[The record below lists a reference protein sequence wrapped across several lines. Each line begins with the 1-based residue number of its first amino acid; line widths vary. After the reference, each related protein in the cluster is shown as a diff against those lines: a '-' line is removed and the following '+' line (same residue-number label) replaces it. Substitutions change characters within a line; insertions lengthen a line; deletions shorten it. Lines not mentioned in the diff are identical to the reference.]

1 MRSSIDETSKQKN
14 KPPRSRFSQWRDERA
29 VKRTVRRWH
38 KSERKAARRG
48 RFGDLLQRVPHA
60 GVIGDVLYMFG
71 FWLEYGAVCAGRTT
85 VRAATAILSHV
96 WALLFAIFRPL
107 AAGLIVFLEDL
118 LQPFVRLYSG
128 VRHIRELPEQYP
140 EESRKEIR
148 AEKFRYFKRGTK
160 RYLPLVWNVFTYL
173 LPAGALVC
181 LALVIQG
188 QLSQTY
194 RLEVRVN
201 GETVGYVESEQVF
214 DNARD
219 DVQSRIASARAVM
232 EASGVETT
240 DAQWD
245 ITPTYTLAVSDQVM
259 TESEVADAILRA
271 SSDEI
276 GDGTAVYIDG
286 NLSFVTTEGDHLR
299 AYLDAIKAP
308 YEDAFDANRRVEFVH
323 DIRLVDGVYFLSSI
337 VPYDTVISTLSAV
350 TPAATYT
357 VPEDGQTAAEAAE
370 SAGVDLTTLQAYN
383 TGLED
388 GDTELTAGTTLAL
401 AQPVTELLQVKV
413 IERQTYVE
421 DVQQGASVP
430 QAASV
435 RSGGEA
441 IGPLLTTTW
450 GQDWPYNALCPS
462 NVFGAL
468 YPAGCVATAAAQ
480 IMNYHRWPER
490 GTGSVECSG
499 ETLDLSTH
507 VYDWGNM
514 LDRYDSPY
522 TKTQGDAV
530 AKLMWHIGASAN
542 VIYGLDV
549 STTPTFPIERVLRE
563 VFGCS
568 TTRLADKMFYSWEK
582 WKELMR
588 TEIDDGRPSFIF
600 AANSTASVGHG
611 FVCDGYDAVGL
622 FHINWGWS
630 GEMNGY
636 FQAST
641 LDPYGGDVSNQY
653 NA

>member
-401 AQPVTELLQVKV
+401 SQPVTELLQVKV

-421 DVQQGASVP
+421 DVQYDTIETESEDYSFGERVVLQSGQNGRQEVVQDVTYIGGVP
-430 QAASV
+430 VQTDIV
-435 RSGGEA
+435 
-441 IGPLLTTTW
+441 
-450 GQDWPYNALCPS
+450 
-462 NVFGAL
+462 
-468 YPAGCVATAAAQ
+468 Q
-480 IMNYHRWPER
+480 I
-490 GTGSVECSG
+490 
-499 ETLDLSTH
+499 
-507 VYDWGNM
+507 NM
-514 LDRYDSPY
+514 LEAPV
-522 TKTQGDAV
+522 TEQVAV
-530 AKLMWHIGASAN
+530 G
-542 VIYGLDV
+542 
-549 STTPTFPIERVLRE
+549 
-563 VFGCS
+563 
-568 TTRLADKMFYSWEK
+568 TRLASGMTAQVGSGTFYWPVPQYRYVSRW
-582 WKELMR
+582 M
-588 TEIDDGRPSFIF
+588 S
-600 AANSTASVGHG
+600 ASHKGADIV
-611 FVCDGYDAVGL
+611 A
-622 FHINWGWS
+622 
-630 GEMNGY
+630 
-636 FQAST
+636 
-641 LDPYGGDVSNQY
+641 PYGTPIIASDSGVVQAAGWHNHPYGYGNYVIIDHGNGWTTLYGHMSSIAVTAGEAVEAGQIIGYVGNTGYSFGNHCHFEMYYNGSLVSARNY
-653 NA
+653 FPNM

>member
-370 SAGVDLTTLQAYN
+370 AAGVDLTTLQAYN

-401 AQPVTELLQVKV
+401 SQPVTELLQVKV

-421 DVQQGASVP
+421 DVQYDTIETESEDYSFGERVMLQSGQNGRQEVVQDVTYIGGVP
-430 QAASV
+430 VQTDIV
-435 RSGGEA
+435 
-441 IGPLLTTTW
+441 
-450 GQDWPYNALCPS
+450 
-462 NVFGAL
+462 
-468 YPAGCVATAAAQ
+468 Q
-480 IMNYHRWPER
+480 I
-490 GTGSVECSG
+490 
-499 ETLDLSTH
+499 
-507 VYDWGNM
+507 NM
-514 LDRYDSPY
+514 LEAPV
-522 TKTQGDAV
+522 TEQVAV
-530 AKLMWHIGASAN
+530 G
-542 VIYGLDV
+542 
-549 STTPTFPIERVLRE
+549 
-563 VFGCS
+563 
-568 TTRLADKMFYSWEK
+568 TRLASGMTAQVGSGTFYWPVPQYRYVSRW
-582 WKELMR
+582 M
-588 TEIDDGRPSFIF
+588 S
-600 AANSTASVGHG
+600 ASHKGADIV
-611 FVCDGYDAVGL
+611 A
-622 FHINWGWS
+622 
-630 GEMNGY
+630 
-636 FQAST
+636 
-641 LDPYGGDVSNQY
+641 PYGTPIIASDSGVVQTAGWHNHPYGYGNYVIIDHGNGWTTLYGHMSSIAVTAGEAVEAGQIIGYVGNTGYSFGNHCHFEMYYNGSLVSARNY
-653 NA
+653 FPNM

>member
-85 VRAATAILSHV
+85 LRAATAILSHV
-96 WALLFAIFRPL
+96 GALLFAIFRPL
-107 AAGLIVFLEDL
+107 AVGLIVFLEDL

-271 SSDEI
+271 SGDEI

-421 DVQQGASVP
+421 DVQYDTIETESEDYSFGERVVLQSGQNGRQEVVQDVTYIGGVP
-430 QAASV
+430 VQTDIV
-435 RSGGEA
+435 
-441 IGPLLTTTW
+441 
-450 GQDWPYNALCPS
+450 
-462 NVFGAL
+462 
-468 YPAGCVATAAAQ
+468 Q
-480 IMNYHRWPER
+480 I
-490 GTGSVECSG
+490 
-499 ETLDLSTH
+499 
-507 VYDWGNM
+507 NM
-514 LDRYDSPY
+514 LEAPV
-522 TKTQGDAV
+522 TEQVAV
-530 AKLMWHIGASAN
+530 G
-542 VIYGLDV
+542 
-549 STTPTFPIERVLRE
+549 
-563 VFGCS
+563 
-568 TTRLADKMFYSWEK
+568 TRLASGMTAQVGSGTFYWPVPQYRYVSRW
-582 WKELMR
+582 M
-588 TEIDDGRPSFIF
+588 S
-600 AANSTASVGHG
+600 ASHKGADIV
-611 FVCDGYDAVGL
+611 A
-622 FHINWGWS
+622 
-630 GEMNGY
+630 
-636 FQAST
+636 
-641 LDPYGGDVSNQY
+641 PYGTPIIASDSGVVQTAGWHNHPYGYGNYVIIDHGNGWTTLYGHMSSIAVTAGEAVEAGQIIGYVGNTGYSFGNHCHFEMYYNGSLVSARNY
-653 NA
+653 FPNM

>member
-96 WALLFAIFRPL
+96 GALLFAIFRPL

-148 AEKFRYFKRGTK
+148 AEKFRYFKRGAK

-350 TPAATYT
+350 TPVATYT

-421 DVQQGASVP
+421 DVQYDTIETESEDYSFGERVVLQSGQNGRQEVVQDVTYIGGVP
-430 QAASV
+430 VQTDIV
-435 RSGGEA
+435 
-441 IGPLLTTTW
+441 
-450 GQDWPYNALCPS
+450 
-462 NVFGAL
+462 
-468 YPAGCVATAAAQ
+468 Q
-480 IMNYHRWPER
+480 I
-490 GTGSVECSG
+490 
-499 ETLDLSTH
+499 
-507 VYDWGNM
+507 NM
-514 LDRYDSPY
+514 LEAPV
-522 TKTQGDAV
+522 TEQVAV
-530 AKLMWHIGASAN
+530 G
-542 VIYGLDV
+542 
-549 STTPTFPIERVLRE
+549 
-563 VFGCS
+563 
-568 TTRLADKMFYSWEK
+568 TRLASGMTAQVGSGTFYWPVPQYRYVSRW
-582 WKELMR
+582 M
-588 TEIDDGRPSFIF
+588 S
-600 AANSTASVGHG
+600 ASHKGADIV
-611 FVCDGYDAVGL
+611 A
-622 FHINWGWS
+622 
-630 GEMNGY
+630 
-636 FQAST
+636 
-641 LDPYGGDVSNQY
+641 PYGTPIIASDSGVVQTAGWHNHPYGYGNYVIIDHGNGWTTLYGHMSSIAVTAGEAVEAGQIIGYVGNTGYSFGNHCHFEMYYNGSLVSARNY
-653 NA
+653 FPNM

>member
-1 MRSSIDETSKQKN
+1 M
-14 KPPRSRFSQWRDERA
+14 
-29 VKRTVRRWH
+29 
-38 KSERKAARRG
+38 
-48 RFGDLLQRVPHA
+48 
-60 GVIGDVLYMFG
+60 
-71 FWLEYGAVCAGRTT
+71 
-85 VRAATAILSHV
+85 RAATAILSHV

-337 VPYDTVISTLSAV
+337 VPYDTVISTLGAV

-401 AQPVTELLQVKV
+401 SQPVTELLQVKV

-421 DVQQGASVP
+421 DVQYDTIETESEDYSFGERVVLQSGQNGRQEVVQDVTYIGGVP
-430 QAASV
+430 VQTDIV
-435 RSGGEA
+435 
-441 IGPLLTTTW
+441 
-450 GQDWPYNALCPS
+450 
-462 NVFGAL
+462 
-468 YPAGCVATAAAQ
+468 Q
-480 IMNYHRWPER
+480 I
-490 GTGSVECSG
+490 
-499 ETLDLSTH
+499 
-507 VYDWGNM
+507 NM
-514 LDRYDSPY
+514 LEAPV
-522 TKTQGDAV
+522 TEQVAV
-530 AKLMWHIGASAN
+530 G
-542 VIYGLDV
+542 
-549 STTPTFPIERVLRE
+549 
-563 VFGCS
+563 
-568 TTRLADKMFYSWEK
+568 TRLASGMTAQVGSGTFYWPVPQYRYVSRW
-582 WKELMR
+582 M
-588 TEIDDGRPSFIF
+588 S
-600 AANSTASVGHG
+600 ASHKGADIV
-611 FVCDGYDAVGL
+611 A
-622 FHINWGWS
+622 
-630 GEMNGY
+630 
-636 FQAST
+636 
-641 LDPYGGDVSNQY
+641 PYGTPIIASDSGVVQTAGWHNHPYGYGNYVIIDHGNGWTTLYGHMSSIAVTAGEAVEAGQIIGYVGNTGYSFGNHCHFEMYYNGSLVSARNY
-653 NA
+653 FPNM